1 LNPENPDSDNY
12 VYRKKSIFD
21 FYRLNTTRMLKEERQ
36 AFIIKQINLHN
47 KVLSSD
53 LSLKL
58 NVSEDTVRR
67 DLNEL
72 AESGQIL
79 KVHGGALSKSFHYP
93 FSQSEVYAKE
103 SKKEIARKVI
113 DLLKDGMS
121 ILVGGGTT
129 MIEVARMIPDTLRCT
144 FFTVSPLVALELAE
158 RPNISVILLGG
169 QLSKNSH
176 IMIGAQV
183 VNQLSEIKVDLC
195 ILGTNSLS
203 VEDGLT
209 DSDWEVVQVKKAMI
223 RSAKKTAIMSIAE
236 KLGSDQNMKVCD
248 LNSIHYLVTDLNPND
263 ASLREYAAVV
273 EVVQNDKQ
281 NKKRGPLS
289 EWASLFYLMKLAFYK
304 HASSRYTIDS

>member
-1 LNPENPDSDNY
+1 
-12 VYRKKSIFD
+12 
-21 FYRLNTTRMLKEERQ
+21 MLKEERQ
-36 AFIIKQINLHN
+36 AFIIKQINIHN

-53 LSLKL
+53 LSMKL

-93 FSQSEVYAKE
+93 FGQSEVYAKE

-113 DLLKDGMS
+113 SLLQDGMS
-121 ILVGGGTT
+121 ILAGGGTT

-158 RPNISVILLGG
+158 RSNINVILLGG

-183 VNQLSEIKVDLC
+183 VNHLSEIKVDLC

-248 LNSIHYLVTDLNPND
+248 LNSIHYLVTELNPSD
-263 ASLREYAAVV
+263 ACLREYAAVV
-273 EVVQNDKQ
+273 EVV
-281 NKKRGPLS
+281 
-289 EWASLFYLMKLAFYK
+289 
-304 HASSRYTIDS
+304 